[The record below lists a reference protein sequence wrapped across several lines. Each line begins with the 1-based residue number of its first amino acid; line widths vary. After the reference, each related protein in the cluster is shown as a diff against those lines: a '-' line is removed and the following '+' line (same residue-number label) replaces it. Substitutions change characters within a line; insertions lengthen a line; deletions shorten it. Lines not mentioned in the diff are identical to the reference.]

1 MPTIPLG
8 QGLCQCSLVVAF
20 YTQIAI
26 YLLLTREAIEI
37 YLVRLTEEGVLVFH
51 ISNRYYDIRSVL
63 KAAAKDLK
71 MDALWTNGFYLGESN
86 PLYNS
91 AAAFVMTNDME
102 KLNRLPANK
111 TIRLERVS
119 GNDWIPTI
127 RTWTDD
133 YVNILI
139 PLWERLASSK

>member
-71 MDALWTNGFYLGESN
+71 MDALWTHGFYLGESN

-111 TIRLERVS
+111 TIRWERVS
-119 GNDWIPTI
+119 GNDGIPTI